1 MQFLFFHNIIY
12 VLCYHSPTNSF
23 ITVEFHTE
31 LFWILPF
38 LFSKDMAVEDPGDSP
53 VISARYGR
61 HRMSRKNATDF
72 LPFFGTD
79 IGM

>member
-1 MQFLFFHNIIY
+1 
-12 VLCYHSPTNSF
+12 
-23 ITVEFHTE
+23 
-31 LFWILPF
+31 
-38 LFSKDMAVEDPGDSP
+38 MAVEDPGDSP

-61 HRMSRKNATDF
+61 HRMSRQNATDF